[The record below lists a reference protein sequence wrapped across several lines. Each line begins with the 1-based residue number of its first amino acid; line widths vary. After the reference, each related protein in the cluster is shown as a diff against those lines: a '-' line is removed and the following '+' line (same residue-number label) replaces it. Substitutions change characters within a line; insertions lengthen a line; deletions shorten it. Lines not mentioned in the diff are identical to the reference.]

1 MDENLNV
8 IKIKKPR
15 LLKIGQNKFNNNNN
29 NKFAGTVLEENYK
42 KENELIQQ
50 RIKNLNEMD
59 KQLEKDEEQWE
70 KDRML
75 KCFYKNP
82 FCYLDYLVKKY
93 FRDKGNLIEN
103 LQIKEEIIKN
113 FNKFCSQIEGKI
125 HSYTNNELFRLKQLE
140 KKINDK
146 LNDGNL
152 NDNINNNDNNEF
164 KSQPVN
170 QKELYNAIFGN
181 NGGSAGI
188 FTKPDANNFIL
199 NDPYASYNQEFMFN
213 QALQCLKDN
222 KIEAPKMSY
231 LTTNNLD
238 SNYIKKNE
246 MEDTNRLKKLK
257 TKSNWNELKEN
268 PNEDNP
274 LFKNPINQYDQ
285 KGKVKKSLNEIKK
298 KEKKDFEKMIQNCEE
313 SINNMNNLNNENKNL
328 IKYVQKNLND
338 KFNEDLV
345 KLGIT
350 KLSIY
355 ETNLNQIKKDL
366 DRVSPW
372 EMIGNYKERK
382 KIMEEEYTNTLK
394 YVNNFLQGNKYL
406 NDNKPLNDEQIEILY
421 QKYKKNNKKK
431 RPKSNKNFRIKKF

>member
-1 MDENLNV
+1 MNENLNV
-8 IKIKKPR
+8 IKLKKPR
-15 LLKIGQNKFNNNNN
+15 LLKIGKNKFNNNNN
-29 NKFAGTVLEENYK
+29 NYHGGTILEENYK
-42 KENELIQQ
+42 KENELILQ

-59 KQLEKDEEQWE
+59 KQLQNDEEQWE

-93 FRDKGNLIEN
+93 FKDKGNLIEN
-103 LQIKEEIIKN
+103 LQIKDEIIKN
-113 FNKFCSQIEGKI
+113 FNRFCSQIEGKI
-125 HSYTNNELFRLKQLE
+125 HSYTNNELFRIKQLE
-140 KKINDK
+140 KKINEK
-146 LNDGNL
+146 LDL
-152 NDNINNNDNNEF
+152 NNNNNDNNNEMN
-164 KSQPVN
+164 SQPVN
-170 QKELYNAIFGN
+170 QKELFNAIFGRNENEN
-181 NGGSAGI
+181 NLAGI

-199 NDPYASYNQEFMFN
+199 SDPNSNYNQEFMFN

-222 KIEAPKMSY
+222 KIEPPKMNY
-231 LTTNNLD
+231 LTTNDLD

-246 MEDTNRLKKLK
+246 MIDTKNLKNLK
-257 TKSNWNELKEN
+257 TKSNWNDLKQN
-268 PNEDNP
+268 PNENNP

-285 KGKVKKSLNEIKK
+285 SGKIKKSLNEIKK
-298 KEKKDFEKMIQNCEE
+298 KEKKDFDKMIKNCEE
-313 SINNMNNLNNENKNL
+313 SLNNMNNLNNENKNL

-355 ETNLNQIKKDL
+355 ETNLNQMKKDL

-382 KIMEEEYTNTLK
+382 KLMEQDYTNTLK

-406 NDNKPLNDEQIEILY
+406 NDNKPLTDEQIEILY
-421 QKYKKNNKKK
+421 KKYKKNKKK
-431 RPKSNKNFRIKKF
+431 RPKSNKNFKIKKF

>member
-1 MDENLNV
+1 MEENLNV

-75 KCFYKNP
+75 NCFYKNP

-152 NDNINNNDNNEF
+152 NDNINNNNNNEF

-246 MEDTNRLKKLK
+246 IEDTNRLKKLK

-268 PNEDNP
+268 PDENNP

-298 KEKKDFEKMIQNCEE
+298 KEKKDFEKMIKNCEE